1 MCYYYVYIHIAIG
14 FFSKIKNMHKPNIK
28 YQLQEHVH
36 QPIRIYIYTHT
47 HNPLCNRGY
56 SIYHCFFDP
65 FTKSNP
71 PPNGLWQTFT

>member
-36 QPIRIYIYTHT
+36 QPIRIYIY
-47 HNPLCNRGY
+47 
-56 SIYHCFFDP
+56 IY
-65 FTKSNP
+65 TY
-71 PPNGLWQTFT
+71 T